1 TRLDM
6 TIQSGGEPLSQ
17 ALAAELLARCTSLWN
32 VYGPTETTVA
42 VLNKRI
48 VSADAPITLGKPL
61 RNTKVYLLDGD
72 GNTVPVGQVGE
83 LCISGDCVSE
93 GYWGE
98 PTLTANA
105 FVPVTAARE
114 PNRLMYKSGDLGKY
128 LP

>member
-1 TRLDM
+1 DDDAIRDGRRIHDLMLEHQVSWMATTPSVWKMIIDAGWNTRLDM

-72 GNTVPVGQVGE
+72 
-83 LCISGDCVSE
+83 
-93 GYWGE
+93 
-98 PTLTANA
+98 
-105 FVPVTAARE
+105 
-114 PNRLMYKSGDLGKY
+114 
-128 LP
+128 